1 MCLRSVLNRTQ
12 IRLWSVISVAYQT
25 AKSKHPRMPIM
36 FQQLPA
42 SALPLFFRRV
52 LSLPAIVYLKL
63 GKEGE
68 SDESI

>member
-1 MCLRSVLNRTQ
+1 
-12 IRLWSVISVAYQT
+12 
-25 AKSKHPRMPIM
+25 MPIM

-52 LSLPAIVYLKL
+52 LSLPVIVYLKL